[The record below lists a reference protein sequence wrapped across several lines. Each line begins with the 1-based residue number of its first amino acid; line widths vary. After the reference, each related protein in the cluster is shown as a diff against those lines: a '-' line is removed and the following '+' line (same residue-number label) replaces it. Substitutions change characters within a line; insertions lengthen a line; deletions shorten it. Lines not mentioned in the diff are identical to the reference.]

1 MVFETDPVCKMQ
13 VLPET
18 AAAKCEYEGRT
29 YYFCA
34 TRCMERFKA
43 NPQQFLTPASSKSEV
58 RNPKSPTP
66 VPCTPTFASSVPDR
80 VLSAAWLLNRKL
92 PQPTTNRIPNSPT

>member
-58 RNPKSPTP
+58 RNPKSEIPYTCP
-66 VPCTPTFASSVPDR
+66 MHPDVRQLGPGSCPKCGMALEPEVASADDE
-80 VLSAAWLLNRKL
+80 
-92 PQPTTNRIPNSPT
+92 Q